1 LLSKI
6 FRDQLFQSTVC
17 PKKMISRDTA
27 KKNNEIEALS
37 RFI

>member
-1 LLSKI
+1 
-6 FRDQLFQSTVC
+6 
-17 PKKMISRDTA
+17 MISRDTA